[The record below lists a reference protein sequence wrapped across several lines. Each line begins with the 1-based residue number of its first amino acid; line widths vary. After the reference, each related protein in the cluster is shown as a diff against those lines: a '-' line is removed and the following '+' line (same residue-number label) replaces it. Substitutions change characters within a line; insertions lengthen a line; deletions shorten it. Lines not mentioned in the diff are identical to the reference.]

1 MAAAAAAPAKLQ
13 IVRLTRDETSV
24 RPIPV
29 LAPPGGLAGAEPA
42 ALVDAPARP
51 PRKGP
56 FNAFCTDG
64 GPPGQLWVVR
74 VNPNRPMNPECPENP
89 KKPFQRV
96 LHRRRAA
103 GAAVGG
109 ARAAPRCPGRH
120 LLCCLKVLPAVRSA
134 GGVLTQTCL

>member
-29 LAPPGGLAGAEPA
+29 LTPPGGLAGAQPA
-42 ALVDAPARP
+42 ALAAAPARP
-51 PRKGP
+51 PRSGP

-74 VNPNRPMNPECPENP
+74 KSSCVP
-89 KKPFQRV
+89 KKP
-96 LHRRRAA
+96 
-103 GAAVGG
+103 
-109 ARAAPRCPGRH
+109 
-120 LLCCLKVLPAVRSA
+120 
-134 GGVLTQTCL
+134 